1 MNRSRSRVR
10 EDYRQHTIV
19 AAWHEGK
26 YKGRITIDQV
36 VVHNTEGSDIP
47 DVIERS
53 RKFIDEKI
61 EVEARRAGTTPDE
74 ARVLEGMRTIL
85 PKLHDGQL
93 AMLKAHYHAEGQE
106 ITTTELA
113 DAAGYANYSSANLHY
128 GIIGKLLYE
137 LAPIKLPDY
146 DDGSSPIYTFYLA
159 EAAAESDNESN
170 WKWKL
175 RPEVSKAIKELGLD
189 A

>member
-1 MNRSRSRVR
+1 MDKDRVK

-19 AAWHEGK
+19 AYRRDGLF
-26 YKGRITIDQV
+26 KGRIWKDKAI
-36 VVHNTEGSDIP
+36 VHDTEGSDIL
-47 DVIERS
+47 DTIARLQRFVD
-53 RKFIDEKI
+53 KKLLA
-61 EVEARRAGTTPDE
+61 EARIAGSTPDE
-74 ARVLEGMRTIL
+74 ARVLEGMLAIL
-85 PKLHDGQL
+85 PELHDGQR
-93 AMLKAHYHAEGQE
+93 AMLKAHYHADGQE
-106 ITTTELA
+106 ITATELA

-128 GIIGKLLYE
+128 GSIGKLLYE
-137 LAPIKLPDY
+137 LAPIILPEY

-175 RPEVSKAIKELGLD
+175 RPEVSKAIEELGLD

>member
-1 MNRSRSRVR
+1 MNRDRVK
-10 EDYRQHTIV
+10 EVYRQHTIV

-26 YKGRITIDQV
+26 CKGRIRMNKV
-36 VVHNTEGSDIP
+36 VVHDTEGSDIP

-53 RKFIDEKI
+53 KKFIDEKI
-61 EVEARRAGTTPDE
+61 EVEARMAGTTPDE

-106 ITTTELA
+106 ITATELA

-128 GIIGKLLYE
+128 GSIGKLLYE
-137 LAPIKLPDY
+137 LAPIKI
-146 DDGSSPIYTFYLA
+146 DDFNKDGSPIYTFYLA
-159 EAAAESDNESN
+159 DAVERSDTKDN
-170 WKWKL
+170 WRWKL